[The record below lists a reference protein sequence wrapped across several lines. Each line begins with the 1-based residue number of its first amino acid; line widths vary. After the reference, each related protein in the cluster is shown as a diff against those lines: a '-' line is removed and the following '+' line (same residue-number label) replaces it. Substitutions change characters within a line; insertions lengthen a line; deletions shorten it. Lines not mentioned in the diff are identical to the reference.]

1 MRELK
6 ILLVVI
12 AFTAVTYYGVE
23 PYAHHQ
29 MHKKVDANGNEIVYE
44 HKDFTYP
51 ELKMPAG
58 IKGNAENGKA
68 LSAACV
74 GCHSIKSQNMPAPMD
89 ALASAAAY
97 GVNPPDL
104 SDAGAIYSENFLF
117 DLMKNPAHALKV
129 EHKFDMTKG
138 KMHPMPPMAGDD
150 QSAADLVAYFKSI
163 APSIEKVTPKQA
175 FESACGRC
183 HADRYGKWTQIGD
196 VPKTKA
202 NITTHQNPDLM
213 KFNLKVADY
222 QDKLAKYMGKLPP
235 DLSIII
241 RARSEHFMANFI
253 EDPQSEL
260 PGTAMPRVGLN
271 KEGFE
276 KVIAYLEETGDPS
289 KPKRAATGPWVLGFF
304 FIFTFLAYLWKT
316 SQWKDLH

>member
-1 MRELK
+1 MKELK
-6 ILLVVI
+6 VLFVVI
-12 AFTAVTYYGVE
+12 VFTGITYYGVE
-23 PYAHHQ
+23 PFAHHA
-29 MHKKVDANGNEIVYE
+29 MHKKVDANGQEVVYN
-44 HKDFTYP
+44 HNGFTYP
-51 ELKMPAG
+51 DLKVPAG

-74 GCHSIKSQNMPAPMD
+74 GCHSIKSQKMPAPMD
-89 ALASAAAY
+89 ALASAGAY

-104 SDAGAIYSENFLF
+104 SNAGAIYDDAFLF
-117 DLMKNPAHALKV
+117 ELMKNPAHALKV
-129 EHKFDMTKG
+129 EHKFDMAKG
-138 KMHPMPPMAGDD
+138 QMHPMPPMAGDD

-163 APSIEKVTPKQA
+163 APKAEEITPKEA
-175 FESACGRC
+175 YVAACGRC

-202 NITTHQNPDLM
+202 NIITHQDPELM
-213 KFNLKVADY
+213 KFNIKVAEY
-222 QDKLAKYMGKLPP
+222 QDKLSGYMGKLPP
-235 DLSIII
+235 DLSIMI
-241 RARSEHFMANFI
+241 RARSEHFMENFI

-276 KVIAYLEETGDPS
+276 KVMAYLEETGDPS
-289 KPKRAATGPWVLGFF
+289 KPKREAIGPWVLGFF
-304 FIFTFLAYLWKT
+304 FIFTILAYLWKQ